1 MQYFTIQARSN
12 REAIEKMKVTY
23 GEDAR
28 ILTHRGVRVG
38 GFLGLFSSEGV
49 EVTGYLSEDGSRK
62 RKADVEEQKRAILDG
77 VKKEQT
83 LSVLLQEIQGLRES
97 LESRPVAAPA
107 HSPELHPSLR
117 QLEELLTSNE
127 FAADYIA
134 GLRERARREFSLEA
148 LENYPLL
155 QNAAVGWIGERID
168 IDPPLSFTSR
178 GAKIVIVVG
187 PTGVGKTTTIAK
199 LAAIYGLGDG
209 RTPARRVRIITIDNY
224 RIAAKQQIETYAEIM
239 RIPVSLVESAEDL
252 RKNIALYQ
260 DTDLILV
267 DTIGRSPRD
276 LGKLAEMK
284 EILGACGGQSSV
296 FLALSATTKAS
307 DTEEILRQ
315 YAPFGYRAVILTKLD
330 ETMRIGNVLSCLA
343 RQRTPI
349 AYLCDGQGV
358 PQDLEEATP
367 VRLLMNMEGF
377 RIDRDALEKRFAAA
391 AEETVPSGTTAR
403 GAAARTATAAQTAA
417 AQNPSADVHGGFG
430 TPMQMNPSRTTMQN
444 PLSTSARNPSSTPMH
459 RRGT

>member
-12 REAIEKMKVTY
+12 REAIEKMKSTY

-28 ILTHRGVRVG
+28 ILTHRTIRLG
-38 GFLGLFSSEGV
+38 GFLGMFSSEGV
-49 EVTGYLSEDGSRK
+49 EVTGYLAEDGARR
-62 RKADVEEQKRAILDG
+62 RKAEVEEEKRRILDG

-83 LSVLLQEIQGLRES
+83 LQTLLQEIQGLRES
-97 LESRPVAAPA
+97 LENRPVAAPA
-107 HSPELHPSLR
+107 AHADLHPSLR
-117 QLEELLTSNE
+117 QLEDLLAANE
-127 FAADYIA
+127 FAPDYIA
-134 GLRERARREFSLEA
+134 GLRERARREFSLDQ

-155 QNAAVGWIGERID
+155 QKAAVEWVGERIA
-168 IDPPLSFTSR
+168 IDPPLEFAGR

-209 RTPARRVRIITIDNY
+209 RTPPRRVRIVTIDNY

-252 RKNIALYQ
+252 RKNLALYQ
-260 DTDLILV
+260 DTDLVLV

-284 EILGACGGQSSV
+284 EILGACGSRAAV
-296 FLALSATTKAS
+296 YLALAATTKAS

-315 YAPFGYRAVILTKLD
+315 YAPFGFRSVILTKLD
-330 ETMRIGNVLSCLA
+330 ETMRIGNILSCLA
-343 RQRTPI
+343 RQGIPMS
-349 AYLCDGQGV
+349 YLCDGQGV
-358 PQDLEEATP
+358 PQDMEEATV

-377 RIDRDALEKRFAAA
+377 RIDREALEQKFAPSSEQPLRSPVASAAA
-391 AEETVPSGTTAR
+391 AAAASAGL
-403 GAAARTATAAQTAA
+403 GAA
-417 AQNPSADVHGGFG
+417 SAV
-430 TPMQMNPSRTTMQN
+430 
-444 PLSTSARNPSSTPMH
+444 
-459 RRGT
+459 RRRVS

>member
-12 REAIEKMKVTY
+12 REAIEKMKGTY
-23 GEDAR
+23 GDSAR
-28 ILTHRGVRVG
+28 ILTHRAVRLG
-38 GFLGLFSSEGV
+38 GFLGLFSAEGV
-49 EVTGYLSEDGSRK
+49 EVTGYLSEDGNRK
-62 RKADVEEQKRAILDG
+62 KKADVEEEKRKILDG

-83 LSVLLQEIQGLRES
+83 LQALLQEIQGLRES
-97 LESRPVAAPA
+97 LDNRPLALAAPA
-107 HSPELHPSLR
+107 HEAHPSLR
-117 QLEELLTSNE
+117 QLEELLASNE

-134 GLRERARREFSLEA
+134 AIRERARREFSLEA
-148 LENYPLL
+148 LDNFPLL
-155 QNAAVGWIGERID
+155 QTAVVGWIGERID
-168 IDPPLSFTSR
+168 IDPPLSFSAR

-209 RTPARRVRIITIDNY
+209 TSVARRVRIVTIDNY

-239 RIPVSLVESAEDL
+239 RIPVSLVESAEEL

-284 EILGACGGQSSV
+284 EILAACGSQACV
-296 FLALSATTKAS
+296 YLALSATTKAS

-343 RQRTPI
+343 RQKTPV
-349 AYLCDGQGV
+349 AYICDGQGV
-358 PQDLEEATP
+358 PQDLEEAGP

-377 RIDRDALEKRFAAA
+377 RIDREALEERFSDAAA
-391 AEETVPSGTTAR
+391 AGR
-403 GAAARTATAAQTAA
+403 GRVT
-417 AQNPSADVHGGFG
+417 
-430 TPMQMNPSRTTMQN
+430 
-444 PLSTSARNPSSTPMH
+444 
-459 RRGT
+459 

>member
-12 REAIEKMKVTY
+12 REAIEKMKSTY
-23 GEDAR
+23 GGDAR
-28 ILTHRGVRVG
+28 ILTHRAVRLG
-38 GFLGLFSSEGV
+38 GFLGMFSSEGV
-49 EVTGYLSEDGSRK
+49 EVTGYLSEDGNRK
-62 RKADVEEQKRAILDG
+62 RKAEVEEEKRKILDG

-83 LSVLLQEIQGLRES
+83 LQALLEEIQGLRES
-97 LESRPVAAPA
+97 LDNRPVAAA
-107 HSPELHPSLR
+107 AAAPELHPSLR
-117 QLEELLTSNE
+117 QLEELLASNE
-127 FAADYIA
+127 FAPDYIA
-134 GLRERARREFSLEA
+134 GLRERARKEFSLES

-155 QNAAVGWIGERID
+155 QGAAVGWIGERIE
-168 IDPPLSFTSR
+168 IDPPLSFAAR

-209 RTPARRVRIITIDNY
+209 RTPPRRVRIITIDNY

-239 RIPVSLVESAEDL
+239 RIPVSLVESAEEL

-284 EILGACGGQSSV
+284 EVLAACGGQAAV
-296 FLALSATTKAS
+296 YLALSATTKAS

-377 RIDRDALEKRFAAA
+377 RIDREALEQRFNGTAVDAAVSGTVAKRNLAG
-391 AEETVPSGTTAR
+391 TPMRNPSGT
-403 GAAARTATAAQTAA
+403 
-417 AQNPSADVHGGFG
+417 
-430 TPMQMNPSRTTMQN
+430 PM
-444 PLSTSARNPSSTPMH
+444 RNPSSTPMS
-459 RRGT
+459 RKGI

>member
-28 ILTHRGVRVG
+28 ILTHRSVRLG
-38 GFLGLFSSEGV
+38 GFLGMFSSEGV
-49 EVTGYLSEDGSRK
+49 EVTGYMSEDGARRRKSEVEEEK
-62 RKADVEEQKRAILDG
+62 RKILDG

-83 LSVLLQEIQGLRES
+83 LQALLQEIQGLRES
-97 LESRPVAAPA
+97 LEKRPVDGPAPA
-107 HSPELHPSLR
+107 AGAEMHPSLK
-117 QLEELLTSNE
+117 QLEELLAANE
-127 FAADYIA
+127 FAPDYIGA
-134 GLRERARREFSLEA
+134 LHDRARREFSLEA
-148 LENYPLL
+148 LD
-155 QNAAVGWIGERID
+155 NAALLLKAAVEWIGERIS
-168 IDPPLSFTSR
+168 IEPPLHFNGR
-178 GAKIVIVVG
+178 GTKIVIIVG

-199 LAAIYGLGDG
+199 LAAIYGLGDS
-209 RTPARRVRIITIDNY
+209 RTPPRRVRIVTIDNY

-252 RKNIALYQ
+252 RKNLAVYQ
-260 DTDLILV
+260 DTDLVLV

-284 EILGACGGQSSV
+284 EILAACGSQACV
-296 FLALSATTKAS
+296 YLALSATTKAS

-343 RQRTPI
+343 RQKTPV
-349 AYLCDGQGV
+349 AYICDGQGV
-358 PQDLEEATP
+358 PQDLEEARP

-377 RIDRDALEKRFAAA
+377 RIDREALEERFSTAAVPGGFGAAVPGGFGAA
-391 AEETVPSGTTAR
+391 AESS
-403 GAAARTATAAQTAA
+403 AAGR
-417 AQNPSADVHGGFG
+417 
-430 TPMQMNPSRTTMQN
+430 
-444 PLSTSARNPSSTPMH
+444 

>member
-12 REAIEKMKVTY
+12 REAIEKMKVMY

-28 ILTHRGVRVG
+28 ILTHRGIRLG

-49 EVTGYLSEDGSRK
+49 EVTGYLSEDGARRRKAEVEEEK
-62 RKADVEEQKRAILDG
+62 RKILDS

-83 LSVLLQEIQGLRES
+83 LQALLQEIQGLRES
-97 LESRPVAAPA
+97 LQKRPDPPLVPA
-107 HSPELHPSLR
+107 TETHPTLR
-117 QLEELLTSNE
+117 QLEETLTANE
-127 FAADYIA
+127 FSADYIA
-134 GLRERARREFSLEA
+134 SVLERARREFSLEA
-148 LENYPLL
+148 LDNTALVL
-155 QNAAVGWIGERID
+155 KAAVEWIGERIA
-168 IDPPLSFTSR
+168 IDVPLPFHARPAAGGVASAPY
-178 GAKIVIVVG
+178 GGNAKIVIIVG

-199 LAAIYGLGDG
+199 LAAIYGLGDR
-209 RTPARRVRIITIDNY
+209 RTPPRRVRIVTIDNY

-252 RKNIALYQ
+252 RKNLALYQ
-260 DTDLILV
+260 DTDLVLV

-284 EILGACGGQSSV
+284 EILAAGGGQATV
-296 FLALSATTKAS
+296 YLALAATTKAS

-343 RQRTPI
+343 RQGTPV

-358 PQDLEEATP
+358 PQDLEEATV

-377 RIDRDALEKRFAAA
+377 RIDRDALESRFGRQETPPAARA
-391 AEETVPSGTTAR
+391 ARMPLPGATRGAVGAGTADMPL
-403 GAAARTATAAQTAA
+403 GAAAGLPLPPSVAAE
-417 AQNPSADVHGGFG
+417 
-430 TPMQMNPSRTTMQN
+430 
-444 PLSTSARNPSSTPMH
+444 
-459 RRGT
+459 RGRGN

>member
-12 REAIEKMKVTY
+12 REAIDKMKITY

-28 ILTHRGVRVG
+28 ILTHRSVRLG

-49 EVTGYLSEDGSRK
+49 EVTGYLSEDGNRK
-62 RKADVEEQKRAILDG
+62 RKAEVEEQKRAILDG

-83 LSVLLQEIQGLRES
+83 LQALLQEIQGLRES
-97 LESRPVAAPA
+97 LDNRPAAPPA
-107 HSPELHPSLR
+107 HAPELHPSLR
-117 QLEELLTSNE
+117 QLEELMASNE
-127 FAADYIA
+127 FAPDYIA

-148 LENYPLL
+148 LDNYPLL
-155 QNAAVGWIGERID
+155 MNAAVGWIGERID
-168 IDPPLSFTSR
+168 IDPPLSFAAR
-178 GAKIVIVVG
+178 GAKILIVVG

-199 LAAIYGLGDG
+199 LAAIFGLGDG

-284 EILGACGGQSSV
+284 EILAACGGQASV
-296 FLALSATTKAS
+296 YLALSATTKAS

-358 PQDLEEATP
+358 PQDLEEASP

-377 RIDRDALEKRFAAA
+377 RIDRDALEKRFNTVAGGNAAA
-391 AEETVPSGTTAR
+391 STSES
-403 GAAARTATAAQTAA
+403 
-417 AQNPSADVHGGFG
+417 PSAGPNPPRTSVPNPPG
-430 TPMQMNPSRTTMQN
+430 TSAPNP
-444 PLSTSARNPSSTPMH
+444 PGTSAR
-459 RRGT
+459 RRVT

>member
-1 MQYFTIQARSN
+1 MQYFTIQARSD
-12 REAIEKMKVTY
+12 REAIEKMKGTY
-23 GEDAR
+23 GESAR
-28 ILTHRGVRVG
+28 ILTHRSVRLG
-38 GFLGLFSSEGV
+38 GFFGLFSAAGV
-49 EVTGYLSEDGSRK
+49 EVTGYLSEDGNRK
-62 RKADVEEQKRAILDG
+62 RKAEVEEEKRKILEG

-83 LSVLLQEIQGLRES
+83 LQTLLQEIQGLRES
-97 LESRPVAAPA
+97 LDNRPPAPA
-107 HSPELHPSLR
+107 APELHPSLR
-117 QLEELLTSNE
+117 QLEELLASNE

-134 GLRERARREFSLEA
+134 GIRERARREFSLES
-148 LENYPLL
+148 LENFPLL
-155 QNAAVGWIGERID
+155 QTAAVGWIGERIS
-168 IDPPLSFTSR
+168 IDPPLSFSAR

-209 RTPARRVRIITIDNY
+209 RSLPRRVRIVTIDNY

-239 RIPVSLVESAEDL
+239 RIPVSLVESAEEL

-284 EILGACGGQSSV
+284 EILSACGSQACV
-296 FLALSATTKAS
+296 YLALSATTKAS

-343 RQRTPI
+343 RQKTPV
-349 AYLCDGQGV
+349 AYICDGQGV
-358 PQDLEEATP
+358 PQDLEEASQ

-377 RIDRDALEKRFAAA
+377 RIDREALQERFS
-391 AEETVPSGTTAR
+391 V
-403 GAAARTATAAQTAA
+403 ATA
-417 AQNPSADVHGGFG
+417 GGFG
-430 TPMQMNPSRTTMQN
+430 GAGNGFGAAGSGPGAAGAGVRPAENGFGIAESGFFVGTTSSRNPPGTSALN
-444 PLSTSARNPSSTPMH
+444 PPGTSAR
-459 RRGT
+459 RRVT

>member
-12 REAIEKMKVTY
+12 REAIDKMKLTY

-28 ILTHRGVRVG
+28 ILTHRSVRRG

-49 EVTGYLSEDGSRK
+49 EVTGYLSEDGNKK
-62 RKADVEEQKRAILDG
+62 RKAEVEEKKRAIREG

-83 LSVLLQEIQGLRES
+83 LQTLLEEIQGLRES
-97 LESRPVAAPA
+97 LESRPAAAPA
-107 HSPELHPSLR
+107 PAPDQHPALR
-117 QLEELLTSNE
+117 QLEELLAANE
-127 FAADYIA
+127 FAPDYIA
-134 GLRERARREFSLEA
+134 WLRERARREFSLEA

-155 QNAAVGWIGERID
+155 MSTAVGWIGERID
-168 IDPPLSFTSR
+168 IDPPISFTAR
-178 GAKIVIVVG
+178 GARIVIVVG

-239 RIPVSLVESAEDL
+239 RIPVSLVESAEEL

-284 EILGACGGQSSV
+284 EILAACGGQSSV
-296 FLALSATTKAS
+296 YLALSATTKAS

-315 YAPFGYRAVILTKLD
+315 YTPFGYRAIILTKLD

-343 RQRTPI
+343 RQRMPI

-377 RIDRDALEKRFAAA
+377 RIDRDALEKRFN
-391 AEETVPSGTTAR
+391 
-403 GAAARTATAAQTAA
+403 GAAV
-417 AQNPSADVHGGFG
+417 SGGF
-430 TPMQMNPSRTTMQN
+430 SAAVQN
-444 PLSTSARNPSSTPMH
+444 PLGTSAGVIGAAVPNRLGTSAGGFDIPTL
-459 RRGT
+459 RRVT